1 MCASHPFFGDINLVS
16 MLTPFSCSVC
26 FTQLG
31 PTKKEMLSQ
40 WEEGNPRKG
49 MIRNCEQP
57 PQQQMGCSCAS
68 SIASSSMS
76 TEVGTWLA
84 LASSKPSVEHKSK
97 RV

>member
-1 MCASHPFFGDINLVS
+1 
-16 MLTPFSCSVC
+16 
-26 FTQLG
+26 
-31 PTKKEMLSQ
+31 
-40 WEEGNPRKG
+40 

-57 PQQQMGCSCAS
+57 QQQMGCSGAS

-97 RV
+97 RG

>member
-1 MCASHPFFGDINLVS
+1 

-31 PTKKEMLSQ
+31 PTKKEMMSQ

-57 PQQQMGCSCAS
+57 QQQMGCSGAS

-97 RV
+97 RG